1 MATKNSSSNKL
12 EKKVKKEVKKE
23 VKKTSKKFTVGS
35 AIAVV
40 SCLVVGAVGG
50 VFTEK
55 IITKNDCFELV
66 GNKSFTI
73 AIGEDFVYEEEGY
86 KCISF
91 GKDLTGS
98 VKIDT
103 NLKKGADNKYTI
115 DTSEEGEYYMIY
127 TVESKKYG
135 KIKRVRSF
143 VVGESDE

>member
-1 MATKNSSSNKL
+1 MATKNTSSNKL
-12 EKKVKKEVKKE
+12 ERKVKKEVIKE
-23 VKKTSKKFTVGS
+23 AKKTSKKFTVGS
-35 AIAVV
+35 VLAIVL
-40 SCLVVGAVGG
+40 CLTVGIVGG

-55 IITKNDCFELV
+55 AITKNDCFELV
-66 GNKSFTI
+66 GNKSFVI
-73 AIGEDFVYEEEGY
+73 EIGEDFTYEEEGY

-103 NLKKGADNKYTI
+103 NLTKGADNKYTI

-135 KIKRVRSF
+135 KIKRVRTF
-143 VVGESDE
+143 VVGDSNE